1 MAQVALVG
9 VGLVLTAAAAIEI
22 LLVIML
28 VRQHGR
34 IMLAQQELSGRL
46 QRIEARLAPASQAPS
61 GLPVGSEAPRFV
73 LPDLAGKERR
83 LEEFLGQPVV
93 LAFFSTTCGY
103 CLQLAPRLRHLP
115 SNGIRMVLV
124 SQGGSEQL
132 QKLAREHEWHSD
144 VLLQNST
151 ELMIAY
157 RANGTPT
164 GYLLDAQGRIA
175 SALAIGADA
184 LLSLL
189 GEPAAE
195 PKEPERLTAKSL
207 RQKEQTAAERMAAA
221 GLAVTESKLNRA
233 GLAPGEKAPDF
244 TLSDAEGIFRSLAD
258 FRGKQ
263 VLLLFSDPN
272 CGPCQTLAPSL
283 VRFKEHAPANTEVI
297 MVSGGDADANRAK
310 IKQHGLNFPV
320 LLQKHWEVSKAYAMF
335 ATPVAYLIDSDGRL
349 EREVAVGPE
358 AVESL
363 LGSLRRAQALQ
374 G

>member
-335 ATPVAYLIDSDGRL
+335 ATPVAYLIDSDGRI

-374 G
+374 R

>member
-132 QKLAREHEWHSD
+132 QMLAREHEWHSD

-207 RQKEQTAAERMAAA
+207 RQKEQSAAERMAAA

-244 TLSDAEGIFRSLAD
+244 TLSDVEGIFRSLAD

-283 VRFKEHAPANTEVI
+283 VQFKEHAPANTEVI

-310 IKQHGLNFPV
+310 IKQQRLNFPV

-335 ATPVAYLIDSDGRL
+335 ATPVAYLIDSDGRI

-374 G
+374 R